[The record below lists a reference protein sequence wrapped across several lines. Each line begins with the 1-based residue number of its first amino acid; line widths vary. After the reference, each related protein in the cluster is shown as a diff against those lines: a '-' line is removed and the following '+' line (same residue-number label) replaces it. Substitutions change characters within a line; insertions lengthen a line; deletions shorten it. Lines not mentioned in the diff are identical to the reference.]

1 MLPVYISNLMGQ
13 RMNIKTEQSKDEQGN
28 FKAQCDI
35 SKLSAGIYVIVVESE
50 GRRYSGR
57 FVKN

>member
-1 MLPVYISNLMGQ
+1 MGQ
-13 RMNIKTEQSKDEQGN
+13 RMNIKAEQSKDEHGN